1 MSGAPDIGESE
12 DFADLRAEE
21 GNALLRLFRDYGR
34 DQLGTFLFGGVASVL
49 RMLME
54 LVPSLMLALAIDQL
68 LLGDGL
74 QVPAWAPGGVVPAGE
89 GPQLLFVGGLVA
101 VAYALNSF
109 LGWLNSFTWNKFAQ
123 RFQHEVRVDTYDA
136 MQRREVGFFDDRQ
149 TGEVMSVL
157 NNDVN
162 QLEGFLTNN
171 LNSLIVIVVRVG
183 GMAAVML
190 YVNWRLALIPVAAVP
205 LLGLASHV
213 FVQRIHPR
221 YRDVRSA
228 VGKLNSRLEN
238 NVGGIETVKSFA
250 TEPFETDRVDE
261 ASEGYLEAQWGAI
274 STRILYFPTLQAITA
289 AAYVSVF
296 LVGGWWVVTG
306 TPPHPFFGGAMT
318 AGTLVLFLN
327 YSRRFVY
334 PMRQMGQIING
345 YQYARAAAER
355 IVGLLDTPPGITDD
369 EDAVE
374 LEAVRGG
381 VVYDGVSFA
390 YDGAAPGLSADDGP
404 TTSATDDGRRWS
416 AADPGSEANS
426 EPAGDE
432 VLTNISF
439 AAEPGDYVGLV
450 GPTGA
455 GKSTTMKLLLRFY
468 EADEGTVRLDD
479 TDVEDV
485 QLRSLRESVGYVS
498 QEPYLFYGTVTENIA
513 YGRPG
518 IEEDD
523 IEWAAR
529 RAGAHEFV
537 RGLPDGYETMV
548 GERGVKLSGGQ
559 RQRIALARAIL
570 RDPEVLVLD
579 EATSHVDNETE
590 AIIQNHLDD
599 LIGERTTFAIAHR
612 LSTVRNADRILV
624 MDDGEIVERGTH
636 EELLDRDGLY
646 AKLWSVQLGEVE
658 ALPDDFLERRDIG
671 LTSSPP

>member
-1 MSGAPDIGESE
+1 MSGAPEAGGDGE
-12 DFADLRAEE
+12 FADLRAEE
-21 GNALLRLFRDYGR
+21 GNALLRLFREYGR
-34 DQLGTFLFGGVASVL
+34 DQFGTFAFGGVASVL

-54 LVPSLMLALAIDQL
+54 LVPSLMLAFAIDQL
-68 LLGDGL
+68 ILGDGL
-74 QVPAWAPGGVVPAGE
+74 RVPSWTPGGVVPAGE
-89 GPQLLFVGGLVA
+89 GPQLLFVGGLIA
-101 VAYALNSF
+101 VAYALNST
-109 LGWLNSFTWNKFAQ
+109 LGWLNSFMWNTFAQ

-213 FVQRIHPR
+213 FVQRIHPK
-221 YRDVRSA
+221 YQDVRSS
-228 VGKLNSRLEN
+228 VGRLNSRLEN

-250 TEPFETDRVDE
+250 TEPFETDRVED
-261 ASEGYLEAQWGAI
+261 ASEGYLEAQWDAI

-306 TPPHPFFGGAMT
+306 TPPHPFFRGTMT

-334 PMRQMGQIING
+334 PMRQMGQIVNG
-345 YQYARAAAER
+345 YQYAEAAAER
-355 IVGLLDTPPGITDD
+355 IVGLLDTPPGITDA

-374 LEAVRGG
+374 LGRVRGH
-381 VVYDGVSFA
+381 VEYDGVSFA
-390 YDGAAPGLSADDGP
+390 YDGAAPGL
-404 TTSATDDGRRWS
+404 
-416 AADPGSEANS
+416 
-426 EPAGDE
+426 AGDGDDAGGDAGDAE
-432 VLTNISF
+432 TAGATEEEGEAVLSDVSLE
-439 AAEPGDYVGLV
+439 AEPGDYVGLV

-455 GKSTTMKLLLRFY
+455 GKSTTMKLLSRFY
-468 EADEGTVRLDD
+468 EADEGTVGLDG

-485 QLRSLRESVGYVS
+485 GLRSLRESVGYVS
-498 QEPYLFYGTVTENIA
+498 QEPYLFYGTVTENVA
-513 YGRPG
+513 YGRPDVDQAE
-518 IEEDD
+518 IER
-523 IEWAAR
+523 AAR

-537 RGLPDGYETMV
+537 RELPEGYETMV

-599 LIGERTTFAIAHR
+599 LVGERTTFAIAHR
-612 LSTVRNADRILV
+612 LSTVRDADSILV
-624 MDDGEIVERGTH
+624 MDDGEVVERGTH
-636 EELLDRDGLY
+636 EELLSRDGLY

-658 ALPDDFLERRDIG
+658 ALPEDFLERRDLG
-671 LTSSPP
+671 VTGDD